1 MFIFHGGACILEQV
15 RKHASEYHSQVEALE
30 LAKREV
36 KKEFEEV
43 RAKKQELKI
52 WQREAEETLQN
63 RIDSF
68 IKGKEELTAQ
78 IKELVMLLYIY
89 IVYLNFLTF

>member
-1 MFIFHGGACILEQV
+1 MDVEIHLSWSTNFILGQV
-15 RKHASEYHSQVEALE
+15 RNHATNYHSQVEELE

-36 KKEFEEV
+36 KNEFEEV

-52 WQREAEETLQN
+52 WQREAEETLQT

-78 IKELVMLLYIY
+78 IKELV
-89 IVYLNFLTF
+89 

>member
-1 MFIFHGGACILEQV
+1 
-15 RKHASEYHSQVEALE
+15 VEDLE
-30 LAKREV
+30 LAKHEV
-36 KKEFEEV
+36 RKEFEEV

-63 RIDSF
+63 RIESF

-78 IKELVMLLYIY
+78 IKELVWFSIFSV
-89 IVYLNFLTF
+89 IAKNTI

>member
-1 MFIFHGGACILEQV
+1 MED
-15 RKHASEYHSQVEALE
+15 LE

-36 KKEFEEV
+36 KNEFEEV

-52 WQREAEETLQN
+52 WQREAEETLHT

-68 IKGKEELTAQ
+68 VKGKEELTAQ
-78 IKELVMLLYIY
+78 IKELV
-89 IVYLNFLTF
+89 

>member
-1 MFIFHGGACILEQV
+1 MED
-15 RKHASEYHSQVEALE
+15 LE
-30 LAKREV
+30 LTKREV

-78 IKELVMLLYIY
+78 IKELVWSSFVL
-89 IVYLNFLTF
+89 

>member
-1 MFIFHGGACILEQV
+1 MEDLA
-15 RKHASEYHSQVEALE
+15 

-68 IKGKEELTAQ
+68 VKGKEELTAQ
-78 IKELVMLLYIY
+78 IKELV
-89 IVYLNFLTF
+89 

>member
-1 MFIFHGGACILEQV
+1 MEDLA
-15 RKHASEYHSQVEALE
+15 

-63 RIDSF
+63 RIASF

-78 IKELVMLLYIY
+78 IKELVCFC
-89 IVYLNFLTF
+89 FLQVMDLITVQKKIAVPHYFRR

>member
-1 MFIFHGGACILEQV
+1 M
-15 RKHASEYHSQVEALE
+15 
-30 LAKREV
+30 AKLEV

-68 IKGKEELTAQ
+68 SKGKEELTAQ
-78 IKELVMLLYIY
+78 IKELVYY
-89 IVYLNFLTF
+89 FLF